1 MAPSWF
7 VSSFPGPLGR
17 WLRRA
22 QPVAAA
28 AAEPPADPL
37 LTVGLMLRRHREAR
51 GLSLRQLANET
62 RISTPVLEALER
74 GWRERLPE
82 TAYLRTMLPLLEQ
95 HLAMPAGSMANALP
109 QQAPPVHD
117 GWDSSRQPFLSRFTP
132 GSIDVFT
139 TWQGSVL
146 YALISLGLLYG
157 LNIQQQRLAAANQ
170 LTLRPV
176 SPLPLAM
183 QDGPADANDELLK
196 AYPELRPLRLAERG
210 VAMQRLRGLESGNAM
225 PSAGVLRLQLAE
237 PTRID
242 LSSESGERTQLQ
254 AARGELVLQMQ
265 PPIQLQLNPAPSRP
279 AVFWDGQAV
288 KAEATQP
295 GRFRIPPAAETAVP
309 SPAAGSRP

>member
-7 VSSFPGPLGR
+7 VYSFPGPLGR

-183 QDGPADANDELLK
+183 QEA
-196 AYPELRPLRLAERG
+196 RL
-210 VAMQRLRGLESGNAM
+210 M
-225 PSAGVLRLQLAE
+225 PMTSC
-237 PTRID
+237 
-242 LSSESGERTQLQ
+242 
-254 AARGELVLQMQ
+254 
-265 PPIQLQLNPAPSRP
+265 SRP
-279 AVFWDGQAV
+279 IRNCGRCGWPNGAWRCNGCGGWRA
-288 KAEATQP
+288 ATPCHRRGCCGCSWPNRP
-295 GRFRIPPAAETAVP
+295 GST
-309 SPAAGSRP
+309 